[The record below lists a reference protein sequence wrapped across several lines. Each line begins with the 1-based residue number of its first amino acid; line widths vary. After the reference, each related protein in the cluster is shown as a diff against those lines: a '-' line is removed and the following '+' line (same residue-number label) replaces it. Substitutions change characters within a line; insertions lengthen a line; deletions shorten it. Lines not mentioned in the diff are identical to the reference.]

1 MKSKNNGNEKI
12 RVVSL
17 EFHFIH
23 GNTANTMRLLKKR
36 SVNVIVNRVA
46 QNITERKCE
55 REVKI
60 KLTTVQFDYPM
71 SLF

>member
-1 MKSKNNGNEKI
+1 MWNEKI
-12 RVVSL
+12 RVVSS

-23 GNTANTMRLLKKR
+23 GNTANTMRLLNKTQCEWQ
-36 SVNVIVNRVA
+36 IVNRVA
-46 QNITERKCE
+46 QEIAERKCE